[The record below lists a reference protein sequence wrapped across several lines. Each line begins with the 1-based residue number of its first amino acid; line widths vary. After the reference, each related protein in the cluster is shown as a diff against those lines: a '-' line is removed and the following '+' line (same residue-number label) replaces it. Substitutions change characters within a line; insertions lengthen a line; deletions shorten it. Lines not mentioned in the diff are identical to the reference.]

1 MFSNSTVKSTI
12 NQLNGNSFDDL
23 AGFGI
28 YSSSNT
34 VYYYLMHYGAD
45 KIYILNDEWK
55 FVSFK
60 TFTGPVNMISIGNS
74 LYMTG
79 NSNVWKL
86 DQYLNILI
94 NYKPSRFPKYRGI
107 SYNSSSGLIYVAAS
121 WVLFLKGIQ
130 VFSSDLTLIRS
141 LSTSPHYPFSI
152 TFSSNQLYVGTTKG
166 MILVYQNEKIIN
178 QFNGCDGNSA
188 TLTFILFDPNGYMA
202 TSCGNPTNK
211 LYLFSPDGS
220 LARKSLTTPNRP
232 YYIGFDSKGRF
243 IQISDN
249 QINIYN

>member
-60 TFTGPVNMISIGNS
+60 TFSGPANMISIGNS

-79 NSNVWKL
+79 SYNVWKV
-86 DQYLNILI
+86 DQDLNILI
-94 NYKPSRFPKYRGI
+94 EYNPGDNRPYYPGYRGI
-107 SYNSSSGLIYVAAS
+107 SYNPSNGLINVAS
-121 WVLFLKGIQ
+121 FYFNEIK
-130 VFSSDLTLIRS
+130 VFNLDLTLIRRF
-141 LSTSPHYPFSI
+141 STSPYFPWSI
-152 TFSSNQLYVGTTKG
+152 AESSNQLYVGTEG
-166 MILVYQNEKIIN
+166 GIIIVYQNEIRVNK
-178 QFNGCDGNSA
+178 FYGCDGSNDYMTS
-188 TLTFILFDPNGYMA
+188 ILFDQNGYMA
-202 TSCGNPTNK
+202 AICDYSHK
-211 LYLFSPDGS
+211 VYLFTSNVSFTGN
-220 LARKSLTTPNRP
+220 RIITPNVP
-232 YYIGFDSKGRF
+232 SYIGFDSKGRF
-243 IQISDN
+243 ILVLVRQI
-249 QINIYN
+249 IIYD